1 MIIMKLKENYML
13 REIAG
18 NFVVIP
24 VGQNVVD
31 YKNMLHLNETG
42 VFLWNALQNEIT
54 FEKLLKNMA
63 EEYEAS
69 EDEVSILEKDLNEF
83 LDKLRKLDLFVE

>member
-1 MIIMKLKENYML
+1 MKLKENYML

>member
-1 MIIMKLKENYML
+1 MKLKENYML

-31 YKNMLHLNETG
+31 YKNMLHLNETS
-42 VFLWNALQNEIT
+42 VFLWNELQNDIT
-54 FEKLLKNMA
+54 FETLLKSMA
-63 EEYEAS
+63 IKYEAT
-69 EDEVSILEKDLNEF
+69 EEEVPILEKDLNEF
-83 LDKLRKLDLFVE
+83 LDQLRKMELLTE

>member
-1 MIIMKLKENYML
+1 MKVKENYML

-24 VGQNVVD
+24 VGQNIAD

-42 VFLWNALQNEIT
+42 VFLWKALQKEIT
-54 FEKLLKNMA
+54 FENLLKNMI

-69 EDEVSILEKDLNEF
+69 DDEVSILEKDLNEF
-83 LDKLRKLDLFVE
+83 LDKLRNLELLVE

>member
-1 MIIMKLKENYML
+1 MKLKENYML

-31 YKNMLHLNETG
+31 YKNMLHLNETS
-42 VFLWNALQNEIT
+42 VFLWNELQNEIN
-54 FEKLLKNMA
+54 FETLLKNMTVK
-63 EEYEAS
+63 YEAS

-83 LDKLRKLDLFVE
+83 LDKLRKMELLVE

>member
-1 MIIMKLKENYML
+1 MKVKENYML

-24 VGQNVVD
+24 VGQNVAD
-31 YKNMLHLNETG
+31 YKNMLHLNETS
-42 VFLWNALQNEIT
+42 VFLWNELQNVISFDE
-54 FEKLLKNMA
+54 LLKRMA
-63 EEYEAS
+63 VKYEAS

-83 LDKLRKLDLFVE
+83 LDKLRKLEVLME

>member
-1 MIIMKLKENYML
+1 MKVKENYML

-24 VGQNVVD
+24 VGQNVAD

-42 VFLWNALQNEIT
+42 VFLWNELQNEIS
-54 FEKLLKNMA
+54 FDELLKRMA
-63 EEYEAS
+63 VKYEAS

-83 LDKLRKLDLFVE
+83 LDKLRKLEVLME

>member
-1 MIIMKLKENYML
+1 MKVKENYML

-24 VGQNVVD
+24 VGQNVAD
-31 YKNMLHLNETG
+31 YKNMLHLNETS
-42 VFLWNALQNEIT
+42 VFLWNELQNEIS
-54 FEKLLKNMA
+54 FDELLKRMA
-63 EEYEAS
+63 VKYEAS

-83 LDKLRKLDLFVE
+83 LDKLRKLEVLME

>member
-1 MIIMKLKENYML
+1 MKLKENYML

-54 FEKLLKNMA
+54 FETLLKNMTV
-63 EEYEAS
+63 EYEAS
-69 EDEVSILEKDLNEF
+69 EDEISILEKDLNEF
-83 LDKLRKLDLFVE
+83 LDKLRTMELLIE

>member
-1 MIIMKLKENYML
+1 MKIKENYML

-24 VGQNVVD
+24 VGQNVAD

-42 VFLWNALQNEIT
+42 VFLWKALQNEIT
-54 FEKLLKNMA
+54 FEEILNNMIT
-63 EEYEAS
+63 EYEAS
-69 EDEVSILEKDLNEF
+69 EDEVPILEKDLNEF
-83 LDKLRKLDLFVE
+83 LNKLRSLELLIE

>member
-1 MIIMKLKENYML
+1 MKVKENYML

-24 VGQNVVD
+24 VGQNVAD

-42 VFLWNALQNEIT
+42 VFLWNELQNEIS
-54 FEKLLKNMA
+54 FDELLNRMA
-63 EEYEAS
+63 VKYEAS
-69 EDEVSILEKDLNEF
+69 ENEVSILEKDLNEF
-83 LDKLRKLDLFVE
+83 LDKLRKLEVLME

>member
-1 MIIMKLKENYML
+1 MKLKENYML

-54 FEKLLKNMA
+54 FETLLKNMTV
-63 EEYEAS
+63 EYDAS
-69 EDEVSILEKDLNEF
+69 EDEISILEKDLNEF
-83 LDKLRKLDLFVE
+83 LDKLRTMELLIE